1 MTRVSDAALDH
12 LVSMTDRPA
21 VPGGRYEI
29 VDRLGQG
36 GMGTVY
42 LARDLTLGRE
52 IALKVLSAPWALADA
67 PRLLKEAQVL
77 ARLEHPGIV
86 PVYDVGTLADGRTFY
101 TMRRV
106 QGQRL
111 DTARAAD
118 PPLSDLLRVY
128 YRVCEA
134 VAYAHASGILHRDL
148 KPQNIMLGPFGE
160 TLLMDWGVAKVLR
173 GGTEPSAPFPAPAPA
188 TPDGPDTLPGTVV
201 GTRGYMAPEQAAGEV
216 KLLDE
221 RTDVYGLG
229 AVLHFL
235 LEGRPPSVVARPA
248 PRRAADR
255 AALHA
260 IAAKA
265 MAREPA
271 DRYATVQEL
280 MADLSRY
287 AEGAPVLAHPEGPL
301 RRARR
306 TLAKYRVAVTLVV
319 AYLVMRAALLLFA
332 GV

>member
-1 MTRVSDAALDH
+1 MARLSDAALDH
-12 LVSMTDRPA
+12 LASVTDRPA

-52 IALKVLSAPWALADA
+52 VALKVLSAPWALTDA
-67 PRLLKEAQVL
+67 PRLLQEAQVL

-86 PVYDVGTLADGRTFY
+86 PVHDVGTLADGRAFY

-111 DTARAAD
+111 DTARAGD

-134 VAYAHASGILHRDL
+134 VAYAHANGILHRDL

-160 TLLMDWGVAKVLR
+160 TLLMDWGVAKLLR
-173 GGTEPSAPFPAPAPA
+173 GGAEPSARAAVA
-188 TPDGPDTLPGTVV
+188 AEGGPDTLPGTVV

-216 KLLDE
+216 TLVDE

-235 LEGRPPSVVARPA
+235 LEGRPPSVVAGAP
-248 PRRAADR
+248 PRRPADR
-255 AALHA
+255 AALHS

-271 DRYATVQEL
+271 DRYGTVQEL

-287 AEGAPVLAHPEGPL
+287 GEGAPVLAHPERFL
-301 RRARR
+301 RRAGRM
-306 TLAKYRVAVTLVV
+306 LAKYRVAVTLVV
-319 AYLVMRAALLLFA
+319 AYLVMRAVLLLFT